1 MMPAIKVHVS
11 TNDSMTPLPP
21 VGPSPGRSI
30 RIAMCYVLALL
41 VAFATP
47 WNVEAAPSSA
57 RQPASS
63 QMHAA
68 APGDN
73 DGDGIPDEMD
83 PDDDND
89 GVADSMDADPFN
101 AGPTPEETPDILAPD
116 QDSDHD
122 GIDNIMDPDDDNDV
136 IEDDEDPAP
145 FTPAPPVDTPVF
157 PTEVPET
164 PVPVMEEPAPAQLDK
179 PEVEQPAPQ
188 PPDRPGIDEPEPFTV
203 QSQPQDTAP
212 LVVALPS
219 TGGSGE
225 VQPDSSLTSL
235 LATLAVV
242 LGSSG
247 FLIRRRSSQLAS
259 KA

>member
-1 MMPAIKVHVS
+1 MMSAIKVHVS
-11 TNDSMTPLPP
+11 TDDSRIPLPP
-21 VGPSPGRSI
+21 VGHSPGRSI

-47 WNVEAAPSSA
+47 WNVEATPSSA

-89 GVADSMDADPFN
+89 GVADSMDADPFT
-101 AGPTPEETPDILAPD
+101 AGPTPEETPDIIAPD

-122 GIDNIMDPDDDNDV
+122 GIDNILDPDDDNDV

-145 FTPAPPVDTPVF
+145 FTPAPPADTPAPPVDTPVI

-164 PVPVMEEPAPAQLDK
+164 PLMEGP
-179 PEVEQPAPQ
+179 
-188 PPDRPGIDEPEPFTV
+188 R
-203 QSQPQDTAP
+203 
-212 LVVALPS
+212 
-219 TGGSGE
+219 SG
-225 VQPDSSLTSL
+225 
-235 LATLAVV
+235 AA
-242 LGSSG
+242 
-247 FLIRRRSSQLAS
+247 
-259 KA
+259 